1 MRLVIACSWFF
12 VQVAARC
19 FCIPVSKIHLSE
31 TSTNTVPNST
41 PTAASASTDLNGM
54 AVKVRIYYAFVG
66 QSGVEIFSSLARILK
81 IETDYKSQ

>member
-1 MRLVIACSWFF
+1 MCTVIVCSLFF

-31 TSTNTVPNST
+31 TSTNTVPNNT

-54 AVKVRIYYAFVG
+54 AVKVRIYDAFVG
-66 QSGVEIFSSLARILK
+66 QSGRRLK
-81 IETDYKSQ
+81 DSFLR

>member
-1 MRLVIACSWFF
+1 MRIVIACSFSF

-54 AVKVRIYYAFVG
+54 AVKVRINDAFVHR
-66 QSGVEIFSSLARILK
+66 SVWHPSDSVLR
-81 IETDYKSQ
+81 

>member
-1 MRLVIACSWFF
+1 MVIVCSLCF

-19 FCIPVSKIHLSE
+19 FCIPVSNIHPNE

-54 AVKVRIYYAFVG
+54 AVKVRIFDVFVG
-66 QSGVEIFSSLARILK
+66 QSGWRVKDSFLK
-81 IETDYKSQ
+81 